1 MSAIFNALHE
11 PDAADLTQ
19 STEPVMARA
28 KVLLVDDDERNLLA
42 LSEVVEDIADVVL
55 ARSGEEALR
64 CLLKER
70 FSVIILDVLMPGIDG
85 YETAKLIRA
94 RAQSRDTPIIFLTA
108 INKEDA
114 HLLRGYDSGAVDFVF
129 KPFEPMILR
138 SKVSVFVTL
147 HEKSMEI
154 ERTAL
159 RERQLLQDRLEAQ
172 QERVRA
178 VEALRESEE
187 RLDLV
192 LRSLPMAVY
201 TEDVS
206 TSGPRFVG
214 GNVAAITGFEGAD
227 FLSDTTL
234 WQSRL
239 HPEDLDHFALSPGA
253 EGRSGEFRWRHSDD
267 SYRYFLDQAVV
278 LADRGGLV
286 AGTLRDVTEQ
296 RHMQDQLLQVQKLD
310 AVGKLT
316 GGIAHDFN
324 NLLASVLSGLSL
336 IQRRADLSGNALEVL
351 NMTTHAAEQGKNL
364 VSRLLAFSRRQN
376 LAPRV
381 VELGT
386 VSQTLHAM
394 LAPILGGI
402 IHLKWEIEPELWPTY
417 VDPSQLELAMM
428 NLVINARD
436 AMPNGGTITIR
447 LCNRTS
453 PVAEDLAAGEFVTVT
468 VCDTGTGIPAP
479 LMSKVIEPFFT
490 TKEVGKGTGLG
501 LSMAYGFAN
510 QSGGTLR
517 IESVVGKGTDVE
529 IWLPRSHQINS
540 SAPDDFAD
548 GPARI
553 SPKRQAHI
561 LLVDDSATLRR
572 LTEMQ
577 LVEEGY
583 DVTSAAGGAEALALI
598 ERDQQSFDI
607 IVTDFAMPLMT
618 GLDVIRFARTVR
630 STWPAV
636 IITGFADAAA
646 VAERPDD
653 VAVVTKPFGLQNL
666 VQAIELSLSNEK

>member
-1 MSAIFNALHE
+1 
-11 PDAADLTQ
+11 
-19 STEPVMARA
+19 
-28 KVLLVDDDERNLLA
+28 
-42 LSEVVEDIADVVL
+42 
-55 ARSGEEALR
+55 
-64 CLLKER
+64 
-70 FSVIILDVLMPGIDG
+70 
-85 YETAKLIRA
+85 
-94 RAQSRDTPIIFLTA
+94 
-108 INKEDA
+108 
-114 HLLRGYDSGAVDFVF
+114 
-129 KPFEPMILR
+129 
-138 SKVSVFVTL
+138 
-147 HEKSMEI
+147 
-154 ERTAL
+154 
-159 RERQLLQDRLEAQ
+159 
-172 QERVRA
+172 
-178 VEALRESEE
+178 
-187 RLDLV
+187 
-192 LRSLPMAVY
+192 
-201 TEDVS
+201 
-206 TSGPRFVG
+206 
-214 GNVAAITGFEGAD
+214 
-227 FLSDTTL
+227 
-234 WQSRL
+234 
-239 HPEDLDHFALSPGA
+239 
-253 EGRSGEFRWRHSDD
+253 
-267 SYRYFLDQAVV
+267 
-278 LADRGGLV
+278 
-286 AGTLRDVTEQ
+286 
-296 RHMQDQLLQVQKLD
+296 
-310 AVGKLT
+310 
-316 GGIAHDFN
+316 
-324 NLLASVLSGLSL
+324 
-336 IQRRADLSGNALEVL
+336 
-351 NMTTHAAEQGKNL
+351 
-364 VSRLLAFSRRQN
+364 
-376 LAPRV
+376 
-381 VELGT
+381 
-386 VSQTLHAM
+386 M

-453 PVAEDLAAGEFVTVT
+453 PVTEDLAAGEFVTVT